1 MMRTSTLVKGVL
13 AAAALLP
20 LLAHA
25 ESNVQNG
32 SGTLNATAHVDFT
45 VTIPQMLYLRVGTG
59 STYTTGAY
67 TADTTVDNIQFA
79 PAAGTVGNG
88 TAVAGTGGDLTGG
101 VETAAVIGNGGT
113 ITLNA
118 TAGGALQDAG
128 GDTINYTQ
136 ITTTAGSN
144 TTGTV
149 LAAPTLANGASNTI
163 TLTPALHSTIFQD
176 AKWTYQYA
184 NTVTPPAGTYGG
196 VNTNNGRVVYT
207 ASMHGSFQGPASCPP
222 AGAPRNSAAGGVT
235 CR

>member
-1 MMRTSTLVKGVL
+1 MMRTSTVVKAVL
-13 AAAALLP
+13 AASALLP
-20 LLAHA
+20 LLANA

-32 SGTLNATAHVDFT
+32 AGTLNATAHVDFQ
-45 VTIPQMLYLRVGTG
+45 VTIPQMLYLRVGNG
-59 STYTTGAY
+59 SSYTTGVY
-67 TADTTVDNIQFA
+67 TSVTTIDEITFA

-88 TAVAGTGGDLTGG
+88 TAVAGVGGDLTGG

-118 TAGGALQDAG
+118 TASGALQDAG
-128 GDTINYTQ
+128 GDSIAYTQ

-163 TLTPALHSTIFQD
+163 TLTPAAHSTIFQD
-176 AKWTYQYA
+176 AKWTFAYA

-207 ASMHGSFQGPASCPP
+207 ASMP
-222 AGAPRNSAAGGVT
+222 
-235 CR
+235 